1 MEDVWIMDSSCS
13 RHMTGHCKWLSS
25 LNPVSTKEYITFG
38 TMVKVKCWV
47 LVLFCSLLSFP

>member
-13 RHMTGHCKWLSS
+13 RHMTRHRKWFSS

-38 TMVKVKCWV
+38 DNGQGKVLGV
-47 LVLFCSLLSFP
+47 GSFRSLLSFP